1 MPCPFARMHAG
12 SSMSSV
18 GAAGGRRAMQCPFMA
33 THAAP
38 RSAPAARGAVS
49 LGGPAGKTA
58 QCPVSGRRGVV
69 AAAVREP
76 ATMLPTSHTEASAKN
91 LEELS
96 KNNQANRYAQETKS
110 SIISIGLTVATA
122 PVELREKLAVKQE
135 DWATAIADLCSYPH
149 IEEAGVLSTCNRM
162 EVYVVGMSYHRGVR
176 EVEEWMSKHSGIP
189 LDELRPYLFLL
200 RDRDAVNHL
209 LHVSA
214 GLDSL
219 VMGEGQILAQVK
231 SVFQVGQDAAGF
243 GRTLNGLFKQA
254 IQAGKRVR
262 AETGIAK
269 GAVSVSSAAAELAQ
283 MKLPTNS
290 FDDAK
295 VCIIGAGTMSRLL
308 VKHLVSKG
316 CTDMT
321 IVNRSYP
328 RVEEL
333 QKDFP
338 DANITAKLS
347 PDLMECVA
355 ESDVIFA
362 ASSSED
368 ILITKEDV
376 AAMGPASDKV
386 GRERRFFDISVPR
399 NIDQAISELEFGHC
413 FNVDDLKEVVDANK
427 EARMDAAREAVG
439 VLDEERQAFEAWYE
453 SLASVPVIKRLRAK
467 AENIRTAELEKAMSK
482 LGDGLTKKQRKTL
495 EEMSRAIVNKLTHGP
510 MQALRADG
518 DDVESIQKMLD
529 SMRVIESVYD
539 LQPDITELAKEKA
552 AQKQSRA
559 SS

>member
-1 MPCPFARMHAG
+1 MANMAH
-12 SSMSSV
+12 SMT
-18 GAAGGRRAMQCPFMA
+18 R
-33 THAAP
+33 HN
-38 RSAPAARGAVS
+38 AAR
-49 LGGPAGKTA
+49 
-58 QCPVSGRRGVV
+58 
-69 AAAVREP
+69 AAVRTTSRRSTAP
-76 ATMLPTSHTEASAKN
+76 ARRAPPAPRATTTEQQTSATVLPSTHTESSSAN
-91 LEELS
+91 LEQLKGTS
-96 KNNQANRYAQETKS
+96 TNRYAQETKS
-110 SIISIGLTVATA
+110 SIISIGLTVSSA
-122 PVELREKLAVKQE
+122 PVEIREKLAVKQE
-135 DWATAIADLCSYPH
+135 EWGTAISELCNYPH
-149 IEEAGVLSTCNRM
+149 IEEAAVLSTCNRM

-176 EVEEWMSKHSGIP
+176 EVEEWMSKQSGIP

-200 RDRDAVNHL
+200 RDRDAVNHVL
-209 LHVSA
+209 QVSA

-231 SVFQVGQDAAGF
+231 SVFQVGQDAPGF

-254 IQAGKRVR
+254 IQAGKKVR

-283 MKLPTNS
+283 MKLPSKRFN
-290 FDDAK
+290 DAK

-333 QKDFP
+333 QADFP

-347 PDLMECVA
+347 PDLMECVEA
-355 ESDVIFA
+355 SDVIFA

-368 ILITKEDV
+368 ILISKADV
-376 AAMGPASDKV
+376 EKMAAPSDAV
-386 GRERRFFDISVPR
+386 GGMRRFFDISVPR
-399 NIDQAISELEFGHC
+399 NIARDITELEAGHC
-413 FNVDDLKEVVDANK
+413 YNVDDLKEVVDANK
-427 EARMDAAREAVG
+427 EARMEAAREAMG
-439 VLDEERQAFEAWYE
+439 VLEEERQAFEAWHE

-467 AENIRTAELEKAMSK
+467 AEQIRSSELEKAMSK

-495 EEMSRAIVNKLTHGP
+495 EEMSRAICNKLTHGP

-518 DDVESIQKMLD
+518 TDLEAIEEMLQ
-529 SMRVIESVYD
+529 SMRTIEKIYG
-539 LQPDITELAKEKA
+539 LQPNMEEIAAEKA
-552 AQKQSRA
+552 AQKRA
-559 SS
+559 KQA